1 MLLMF
6 FIFGVVTLLS
16 EKTRLGIVL
25 FLNFSWLKS
34 FTNTQVYYC
43 VIKTNKFFPI

>member
-16 EKTRLGIVL
+16 EKTRLGVVL
-25 FLNFSWLKS
+25 FHTFSWLKS
-34 FTNTQVYYC
+34 FTNTQVYYY
-43 VIKTNKFFPI
+43 VIKTNKIFPI